1 MAELLSVQVHVP
13 LTKTEDGQLMEKR
26 VANSMMAGGMGG
38 FTRLKKIDN
47 AAQDGTLGTATP
59 APARFD
65 FLPNRRAVD
74 IEFKG
79 LTYSVSEGRKKGRHP
94 LKLLLLLSSFIGEN
108 PMSDHTRI
116 REHSLKIND

>member
-47 AAQDGTLGTATP
+47 AAQDGMVGTATT
-59 APARFD
+59 AARFD

-79 LTYSVSEGRKKGRHP
+79 LTYSVSEGRKKGKSI
-94 LKLLLLLSSFIGEN
+94 L
-108 PMSDHTRI
+108 
-116 REHSLKIND
+116 